1 MLHTR
6 RNKYQPANAVFFEKP
21 DIPLYVLYKMSD
33 EKKFNSTSLS

>member
-6 RNKYQPANAVFFEKP
+6 RNKYQPVNAVYFEKP

-33 EKKFNSTSLS
+33 EKNFNSASLS